1 MRTVQNKLIQPIL
14 EGEMTMMD
22 TQINYSDD
30 MMRRRRDAVLSLK
43 EFGFGR
49 NLYEFCA
56 DWVLN
61 HDSTQGIKE
70 AFKEYETQRPN
81 QINQIRT

>member
-1 MRTVQNKLIQPIL
+1 MHTAPTETIPLIQ
-14 EGEMTMMD
+14 EMTMMD

-61 HDSTQGIKE
+61 HDSTSGIKE
-70 AFKEYETQRPN
+70 AFMEYETQRTN
-81 QINQIRT
+81 QIN

>member
-1 MRTVQNKLIQPIL
+1 MLTAPTETITLTHK
-14 EGEMTMMD
+14 GGMTTMD

-61 HDSTQGIKE
+61 HDTTTGIKE

-81 QINQIRT
+81 QINQNGT

>member
-1 MRTVQNKLIQPIL
+1 MLTVHLITVQHTH
-14 EGEMTMMD
+14 ERRMMTMD

-30 MMRRRRDAVLSLK
+30 MMRLRRDAILSLK

-49 NLYEFCA
+49 NIYEFCT

-61 HDSTQGIKE
+61 HDTTAGIRE
-70 AFKEYETQRPN
+70 AFREYETQRPN
-81 QINQIRT
+81 KIIEVGT

>member
-1 MRTVQNKLIQPIL
+1 
-14 EGEMTMMD
+14 MTTMD
-22 TQINYSDD
+22 TQIDYSDD

-61 HDSTQGIKE
+61 HDSNSGIKE
-70 AFKEYETQRPN
+70 AFVEYETQRTN
-81 QINQIRT
+81 QIN

>member
-1 MRTVQNKLIQPIL
+1 MEEK
-14 EGEMTMMD
+14 GETMMMD
-22 TQINYSDD
+22 TQIDYSDD

-56 DWVLN
+56 DWVSN
-61 HDSTQGIKE
+61 HDTTSGIKE
-70 AFKEYETQRPN
+70 AFKEYETQRSN
-81 QINQIRT
+81 QTNKIST

>member
-1 MRTVQNKLIQPIL
+1 
-14 EGEMTMMD
+14 MTKD

-30 MMRRRRDAVLSLK
+30 MMRLRRDAILSLK

-49 NLYEFCA
+49 NIYEFCT

-61 HDSTQGIKE
+61 HDTTAGIRE
-70 AFKEYETQRPN
+70 AFREYETQRSDK
-81 QINQIRT
+81 TFKVST